1 MFCLV
6 TASAIASVQVCPCTG
21 LAHRGGAAGTL
32 GKIQGDQSWKGQSL
46 GTKSGSLSKPKTLN
60 LIWFLFGSTLWLEI

>member
-46 GTKSGSLSKPKTLN
+46 GTKSGSLRQAKNTEFVLVSVWINALA
-60 LIWFLFGSTLWLEI
+60 